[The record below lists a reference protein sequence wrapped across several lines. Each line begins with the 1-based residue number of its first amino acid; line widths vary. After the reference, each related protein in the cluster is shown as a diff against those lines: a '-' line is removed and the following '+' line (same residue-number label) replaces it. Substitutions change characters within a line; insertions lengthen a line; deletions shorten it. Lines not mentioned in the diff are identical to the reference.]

1 MPGIDVRIM
10 AIPCDG
16 IQECRDGRDEI
27 YCQDDKAIL
36 VIVLSVLILVTVCF
50 YLYLIWMKIPD
61 SVHDFQSVEVGEW
74 NEINCINLK
83 GDDLVKLKVI
93 HFMNIIIF

>member
-1 MPGIDVRIM
+1 MPQQGVSDSEPQR
-10 AIPCDG
+10 
-16 IQECRDGRDEI
+16 
-27 YCQDDKAIL
+27 
-36 VIVLSVLILVTVCF
+36 
-50 YLYLIWMKIPD
+50 KIPD
-61 SVHDFQSVEVGEW
+61 YVHDFQSVEVGEW

>member
-10 AIPCDG
+10 ATPCDG

-27 YCQDDKAIL
+27 YCEDDKVIL
-36 VIVLSVLILVTVCF
+36 VIVLSILILVTFCI
-50 YLYLIWMKIPD
+50 YIYLIWVKIPY
-61 SVHDFQSVEVGEW
+61 SIHAFERAENGEW
-74 NEINCINLK
+74 SKVDCINLK

-93 HFMNIIIF
+93 PSMHIILE